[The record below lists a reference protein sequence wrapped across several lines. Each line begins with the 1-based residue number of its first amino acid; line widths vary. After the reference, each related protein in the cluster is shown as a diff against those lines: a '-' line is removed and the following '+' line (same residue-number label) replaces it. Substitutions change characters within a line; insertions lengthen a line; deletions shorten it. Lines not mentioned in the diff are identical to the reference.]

1 MTTVA
6 LIVMISAYWEIS
18 RTWLDDSE

>member
-1 MTTVA
+1 MTAVA
-6 LIVMISAYWEIS
+6 LIVMMSAYREMS